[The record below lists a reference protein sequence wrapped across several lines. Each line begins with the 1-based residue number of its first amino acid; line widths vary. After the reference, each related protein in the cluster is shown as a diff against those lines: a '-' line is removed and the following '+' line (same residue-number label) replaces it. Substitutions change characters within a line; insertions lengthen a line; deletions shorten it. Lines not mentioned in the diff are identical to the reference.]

1 MLPEVISF
9 EVKIQELF
17 PTGVIGVA
25 ALLLA
30 GMEPVKEQELV
41 QITTVSAPCLKH
53 SLVVEITL
61 AMSAHLLIHMRIW
74 VEAIAVQR
82 TENTTERGSIK
93 DIAMVVLLVIPVI
106 VAKTMTFLHVQALPA
121 FKHVSFFIFNFFII
135 CNFLIFNFFN

>member
-1 MLPEVISF
+1 VLPEVISF

-61 AMSAHLLIHMRIW
+61 AMSAHLLIHMRI
-74 VEAIAVQR
+74 
-82 TENTTERGSIK
+82 
-93 DIAMVVLLVIPVI
+93 
-106 VAKTMTFLHVQALPA
+106 
-121 FKHVSFFIFNFFII
+121 
-135 CNFLIFNFFN
+135 